1 MSFMDRSGNIFGKL
15 KGAALLLVILFA
27 LVTSPIG
34 YAGGSDRQL
43 THADHSKLALPQLNE
58 TAVFAK
64 RSLISGQQAEKRDG
78 DAGSG
83 SLPVGFDFV
92 IMVLAWPTL
101 QWPLLSAAPISSF
114 ALHNF
119 QARAPPVA

>member
-1 MSFMDRSGNIFGKL
+1 MDRSGNIVGKVE
-15 KGAALLLVILFA
+15 GASLLLAFLLA
-27 LVTSPIG
+27 LVTSPIVRG
-34 YAGGSDRQL
+34 VGSDRQF
-43 THADHSKLALPQLNE
+43 THVNHSQLALPQFNE

-83 SLPVGFDFV
+83 SLPVGFDLV

-114 ALHNF
+114 ALHQF

>member
-1 MSFMDRSGNIFGKL
+1 MDRLGNIFGKL
-15 KGAALLLVILFA
+15 KGASLLLAILFA

-34 YAGGSDRQL
+34 YAGGSDTQIN
-43 THADHSKLALPQLNE
+43 HADHAKLALPQLNE

-64 RSLISGQQAEKRDG
+64 RSFISGQRAEKRDH

-83 SLPVGFDFV
+83 SLPVALDLV
-92 IMVLAWPTL
+92 MMVLAWPTL
-101 QWPLLSAAPISSF
+101 QWPLLSAAPIPSF